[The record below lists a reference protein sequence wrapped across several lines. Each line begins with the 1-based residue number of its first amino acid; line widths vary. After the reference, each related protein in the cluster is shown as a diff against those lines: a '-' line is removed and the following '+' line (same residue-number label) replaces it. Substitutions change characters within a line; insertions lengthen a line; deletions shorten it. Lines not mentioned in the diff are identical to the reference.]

1 MILDGF
7 RTGTKALD
15 AIIDTLLSVMASPPP
30 PGVGFWGHSWKST
43 IHQICQTLPGTA
55 SPGMSLLLTTSNFEE
70 TEVPL
75 LRKPRIKLLDLCLVP
90 LQSTSSA
97 FICIHAPSCFCLCFP
112 FCVSG
117 KIPSEDKCFAEPE
130 TC

>member
-1 MILDGF
+1 VILDGF

-15 AIIDTLLSVMASPPP
+15 AIIDTLLSVMAFP

-90 LQSTSSA
+90 RPCRVQAARSFA
-97 FICIHAPSCFCLCFP
+97 FTHHLAFAS
-112 FCVSG
+112 VSL
-117 KIPSEDKCFAEPE
+117 FV
-130 TC
+130 